1 MSWTNQKAQTSTID
15 RGIGFL
21 LNELAGYLLQENG
34 GKIILEESTN
44 YTKPITW
51 SDQTE
56 SSDSWSN
63 QTKN

>member
-1 MSWTNQKAQTSTID
+1 MSWTNQTAQTSTID

-44 YTKPITW
+44 YKKPITW
-51 SDQTE
+51 S
-56 SSDSWSN
+56 N
-63 QTKN
+63 QTKS